1 MKKTLLLL
9 LAISAAMFGADEY
22 GKRGTTYAQKLLDE
36 TMAKHPDVIIM
47 AFHVAAPGSHDY
59 NIIASNIG
67 RIGKK
72 ADEDDMRVINTGKTN
87 LEVNEKGDHFE
98 AEVALRDKS
107 GKIIGACGIVWNYK
121 AGDDKAAHARQGEVI
136 AKELQAKIPTL
147 AKLFEPLQ

>member
-1 MKKTLLLL
+1 MRKTLLLL
-9 LAISAAMFGADEY
+9 LSASAVMHGAEEY
-22 GKRGTTYAQKLLDE
+22 GKRGVTYAQKLLDE
-36 TMAKHPDVIIM
+36 TMAKNPDVIIM
-47 AFHVAAPGSHDY
+47 AFHVAAPGSQDY

-72 ADEDDMRVINTGKTN
+72 ADEDDMRVITSGKSN

-121 AGDDKAAHARQGEVI
+121 PGDDKAARGRQGEAI
-136 AKELQAKIPTL
+136 GQELQAKIPSVS
-147 AKLFEPLQ
+147 KLFEPLK